1 MPDLAA
7 LTEFEDFNRLPP
19 DIRTDYYVLFDNIVH
34 LYNLHHM
41 DAPIS
46 IDIDDKEQYLFD
58 IREMEDLTVTMHK
71 ENIIDDY
78 MNASLN
84 ELYELFP
91 TLIGEAALYD
101 HDIKDKEEIKE
112 LKRFKELVEY
122 VTNELIQIMLEVS
135 DNDRVRYEKE
145 FAKRHE

>member
-46 IDIDDKEQYLFD
+46 IEIDNKEQYLFD
-58 IREMEDLTVTMHK
+58 IREMEDLTVIMHK

-91 TLIGEAALYD
+91 TLIGEAALYE
-101 HDIKDKEEIKE
+101 HEIKDKEEIKE